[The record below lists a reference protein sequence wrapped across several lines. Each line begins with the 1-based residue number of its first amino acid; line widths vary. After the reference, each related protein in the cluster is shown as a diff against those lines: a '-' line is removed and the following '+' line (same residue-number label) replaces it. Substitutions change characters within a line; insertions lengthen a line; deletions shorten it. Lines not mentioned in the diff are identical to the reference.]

1 MSNQKVVVLNA
12 AKMNYDG
19 LLDFSILSPET
30 IVYDDSAPE
39 EIISRDYIAK
49 EKPDAI
55 INIVDASNLERNL
68 YLTTQVMEM
77 DTPVVVALNMMDI
90 VRKNGDDIKTD
101 KLEKELGVPVVEISA
116 LKG

>member
-39 EIISRDYIAK
+39 EIISRIQGACAVVTK
-49 EKPDAI
+49 EH
-55 INIVDASNLERNL
+55 
-68 YLTTQVMEM
+68 
-77 DTPVVVALNMMDI
+77 PVPA
-90 VRKNGDDIKTD
+90 
-101 KLEKELGVPVVEISA
+101 
-116 LKG
+116 